1 MPNKSE
7 ENIPTLSVREEI
19 LEELVSKV
27 TDYGYNNEYGY
38 YNEWADGVKPI
49 LEKALTLLEQ
59 ETIKAERERLRG
71 MILKADLITITK
83 QDILNLLE
91 K

>member
-71 MILKADLITITK
+71 MILKADLITK